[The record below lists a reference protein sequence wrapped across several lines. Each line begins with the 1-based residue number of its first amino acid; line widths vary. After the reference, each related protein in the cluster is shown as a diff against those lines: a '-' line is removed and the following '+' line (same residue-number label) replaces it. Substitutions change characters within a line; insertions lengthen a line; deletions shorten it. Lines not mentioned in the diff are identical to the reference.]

1 MQGEALAF
9 GESSM
14 GGTLLV
20 GLRPPRRVPP
30 IEESPRQ
37 WASPFTI
44 LFSTVYCNK
53 FLQHLFL
60 PYLMSCSPFW
70 PVLSCSRLEM
80 ALSKIILAG
89 T

>member
-30 IEESPRQ
+30 IEESPWQR
-37 WASPFTI
+37 ASPFTKPLLQLAHVGCLTPKHPRKPKW
-44 LFSTVYCNK
+44 LFAD
-53 FLQHLFL
+53 LGRLL
-60 PYLMSCSPFW
+60 LMQ
-70 PVLSCSRLEM
+70 
-80 ALSKIILAG
+80 
-89 T
+89 